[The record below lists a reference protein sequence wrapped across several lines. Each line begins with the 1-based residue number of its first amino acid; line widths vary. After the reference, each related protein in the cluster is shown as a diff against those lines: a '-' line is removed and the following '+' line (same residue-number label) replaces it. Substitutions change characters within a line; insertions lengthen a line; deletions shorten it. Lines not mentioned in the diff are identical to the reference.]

1 LGESFITL
9 SVRELPHLAQRE
21 LQILEWLVASSHG
34 DDRLQVSGC
43 LVEARLAPDKQAGTA
58 IGPRAAAVARSDS
71 WDAPAERKQ
80 VQTRAAHALGGLSQ
94 AIKCRYDTPRYG
106 KFATAKISRRFP

>member
-43 LVEARLAPDKQAGTA
+43 LVEARLAPDQQAEPVVLRQHVRAVGKSSVILDHRVLGA
-58 IGPRAAAVARSDS
+58 AELGRFLDGP
-71 WDAPAERKQ
+71 
-80 VQTRAAHALGGLSQ
+80 TRPV
-94 AIKCRYDTPRYG
+94 PRPMG
-106 KFATAKISRRFP
+106 R